1 VNIRPAVAADLP
13 AIRQLLTAAALDAR
27 GVEACLA
34 TTLVGEQGGRL
45 VAAGSLEPVDGSFL
59 LRSLAVDP
67 DYRGRGEGRRLAL
80 RLLDLAGG
88 LGAGEAWLLTTTAAD
103 FFAAL
108 GFSRVPR
115 DAAPPAVRATEQ
127 FARLCPESA
136 VLMRLRL
143 AMLAPPR
150 ITR

>member
-1 VNIRPAVAADLP
+1 M
-13 AIRQLLTAAALDAR
+13 AR
-27 GVEACLA
+27 
-34 TTLVGEQGGRL
+34 
-45 VAAGSLEPVDGSFL
+45 SPVDDFL
-59 LRSLAVDP
+59 AELSTQRRMSPHTAKAYARDLR
-67 DYRGRGEGRRLAL
+67 